1 MIAARQ
7 RSAFAVFS
15 RAPVCELWAN
25 HSVLDNTKALL
36 GAGQAVHP
44 GPYPCSLCRHCQMPT
59 TSSFCRS
66 WPGCETSAQ
75 VSLHS
80 PGPLTTQVHGSAQE
94 RAEQGINERDIPR
107 RAPEQL
113 GIVQESQAGFP
124 GARTTEANQS
134 SETHFC
140 PSWRFPQEILV
151 GFSVWEIETE
161 GFASLL
167 RPGVSSTIPSPRPS
181 FPCGPRLSPAHLC
194 RVQLGQPGRGSRG
207 GEKVSVQD
215 ATLRAAWRD
224 C

>member
-1 MIAARQ
+1 M
-7 RSAFAVFS
+7 SCGS
-15 RAPVCELWAN
+15 S

-44 GPYPCSLCRHCQMPT
+44 GPYPCSLCRHCQMQT

-94 RAEQGINERDIPR
+94 RAEQGINKRDIPR
-107 RAPEQL
+107 RVPEHL
-113 GIVQESQAGFP
+113 GVVQESQAGFP
-124 GARTTEANQS
+124 EAKTTEANQS

-151 GFSVWEIETE
+151 GFSVWEIEIE

-167 RPGVSSTIPSPRPS
+167 CPGVSSTIPSPSPS
-181 FPCGPRLSPAHLC
+181 FPCGPRLSPAP
-194 RVQLGQPGRGSRG
+194 VFAGYSWVSVEAGQLGRGSGG
-207 GEKVSVQD
+207 GEKV
-215 ATLRAAWRD
+215 
-224 C
+224 